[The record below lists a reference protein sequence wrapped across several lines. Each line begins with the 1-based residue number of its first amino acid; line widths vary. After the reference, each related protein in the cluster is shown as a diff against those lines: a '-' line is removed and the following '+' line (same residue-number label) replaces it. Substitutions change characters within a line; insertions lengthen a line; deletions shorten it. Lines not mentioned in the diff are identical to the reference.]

1 MKKRGFT
8 LVELLVVIGIIGIL
22 ASLLLTALRSTPERV
37 RRHNCRGD
45 MRQFILA
52 THLYATD
59 NFDKLPSGGSEAFV
73 KYDEHI
79 PMLSRTNRAALLKYA
94 VDKRI
99 LGCPNWR
106 NYFKDRLDWKFPVY
120 GYVMGYNYLGGR
132 SGTPWP
138 PEGKTNNVTPPQNT
152 WISPQTL
159 SADPSLVLVTDP
171 NNWSRGFAR
180 SFVAHTRRGFKY
192 FGDPIDDSAIDFT
205 PYDAPTAKKLGT
217 EGGNV
222 GRVDGSIQWRP
233 VRQMLEYRGSGLWGD
248 DGCRALW

>member
-1 MKKRGFT
+1 MNRRAFT
-8 LVELLVVIGIIGIL
+8 LVELLVAIGVLGIL
-22 ASLLLTALRSTPERV
+22 AALLLTALRTAPERV

-52 THLYATD
+52 AHLYATD
-59 NFDKLPSGGSEAFV
+59 NRDKLPSGRSEGYQP
-73 KYDEHI
+73 YDEHI
-79 PMLSRTNRAALLKYA
+79 PMLSRTNRAELLKYA

-120 GYVMGYNYLGGR
+120 GYVLGYNYLGGR

-138 PEGKTNNVTPPQNT
+138 PGETNNVTPPQFT
-152 WISPQTL
+152 WFSPQNL
-159 SADPSLVLVTDP
+159 ASDPALILVTDP

-180 SFVAHTRRGFKY
+180 SFVAHTRKGFKY
-192 FGDPIDDSAIDFT
+192 HGDPIDDSQLDFT
-205 PYDAPTAKKLGT
+205 PASVPDAKKLGS

-222 GRVDGSIQWRP
+222 GRLDGSIQWRP
-233 VRQMLEYRGSGLWGD
+233 LRFLLLSVACSSLR
-248 DGCRALW
+248 